1 MTEMFRSFRKDR
13 LLLAK
18 NYCLYYGTGSIED
31 LARFDVAIVEP
42 NALRIGEL
50 KQIKARNTVVL
61 TYLRIVEIHP
71 TEPMFQELSEED
83 FLLVEG
89 KPIINERV
97 GTYLVNLQSKKW
109 VDYLLKEVHRHLL
122 VLDSDGLFLD
132 TMGDLEFT
140 TIPFSL
146 REKQLEAAS
155 NFLSVL
161 KLLYPHYLM
170 IQNNGIERVC
180 LRTAPYID
188 GICWENP
195 PLALPDNKEYV
206 EVITRRLS
214 KLTSLYE
221 LKIFLLLEE
230 NTEKRKSYT
239 ATKKF
244 AQEQDFLLYYAPSNF
259 IEGVYSYSM
268 KKNVPKG

>member
-1 MTEMFRSFRKDR
+1 MFRSFRKDR
-13 LLLAK
+13 LLLAR
-18 NYCLYYGTGSIED
+18 NYCLYYGMGSIEE

-42 NALRIGEL
+42 NALCIGEL

-61 TYLRIVEIHP
+61 TYLNIVEIHP
-71 TEPMFQELSEED
+71 NEPIFQELSEED
-83 FLLVEG
+83 FLFVDG
-89 KPIINERV
+89 KPITNERN

-122 VLDSDGLFLD
+122 VLDSDGLFLG
-132 TMGDLEFT
+132 TIGDLEFT

-146 REKQLEAAS
+146 REKQLEAAV
-155 NFLSVL
+155 NLLSVL

-195 PLALPDNKEYV
+195 PLSLPDNKEAV
-206 EVITRRLS
+206 EAITRRLS
-214 KLTSLYE
+214 QLVKQYE
-221 LKIFLLLEE
+221 LKIFLLIEE
-230 NTEKRKSYT
+230 NTENKRNSY
-239 ATKKF
+239 AAAKKF
-244 AQEQDFLLYYAPSNF
+244 AQEQDFLLYYAHS
-259 IEGVYSYSM
+259 IDIAGVHSYSM
-268 KKNVPKG
+268 KKNVSKG